1 MTYFAFIFQ
10 RVNLDRDRFKSSG
23 KKYHMMPHRIDW
35 IYGYFSIKNI
45 EMDEKIL
52 RETIIHAHITMP

>member
-23 KKYHMMPHRIDW
+23 KKYHMMSHRITL
-35 IYGYFSIKNI
+35 I
-45 EMDEKIL
+45 EYMDISVSKIL
-52 RETIIHAHITMP
+52 KWMKKFLEKLSSMLT

>member
-23 KKYHMMPHRIDW
+23 KKYHMMPHRITL
-35 IYGYFSIKNI
+35 I
-45 EMDEKIL
+45 EYMDISVSKIL
-52 RETIIHAHITMP
+52 KWMKKFLEKLSSMLT